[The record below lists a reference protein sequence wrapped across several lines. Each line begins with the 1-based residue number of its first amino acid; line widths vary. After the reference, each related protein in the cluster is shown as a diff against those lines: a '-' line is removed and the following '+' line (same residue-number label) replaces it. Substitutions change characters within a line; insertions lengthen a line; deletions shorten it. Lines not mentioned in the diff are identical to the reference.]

1 MVLLRKCLE
10 SHHSSKLSDE
20 LPCEGERRAKID
32 SARRF
37 VETWGKGFLPSP
49 RATGSPPQVLRG
61 RRSCLR
67 RTKGLLRHAF
77 SECEIWAY
85 KVPKRS
91 AGTKDRPLDR
101 STPHSFQ
108 RNGSSR
114 KCLESH
120 HSFKN
125 LVMSFPVKGSE
136 ELRLTRPEIFV
147 ETWGK
152 WTPYRRQGRQGVLP
166 QVLRGRRSCLR
177 RTKGLLR
184 HAFSEC
190 EIWAYKVPEA

>member
-1 MVLLRKCLE
+1 MIEAHPIPFRGMVLLRKCLE
-10 SHHSSKLSDE
+10 SHHLQKLSDE

-32 SARRF
+32 GPEGF
-37 VETWGKGFLPSP
+37 VETWGEVDLPSP

-91 AGTKDRPLDR
+91 VGTKDRPLDR
-101 STPHSFQ
+101 STPIPF
-108 RNGSSR
+108 RGMVLLR

-120 HSFKN
+120 YQKLSDE
-125 LVMSFPVKGSE
+125 LPCEGSE
-136 ELRLTRPEIFV
+136 ELRLTRPE
-147 ETWGK
+147 G
-152 WTPYRRQGRQGVLP
+152 
-166 QVLRGRRSCLR
+166 S
-177 RTKGLLR
+177 
-184 HAFSEC
+184 
-190 EIWAYKVPEA
+190 